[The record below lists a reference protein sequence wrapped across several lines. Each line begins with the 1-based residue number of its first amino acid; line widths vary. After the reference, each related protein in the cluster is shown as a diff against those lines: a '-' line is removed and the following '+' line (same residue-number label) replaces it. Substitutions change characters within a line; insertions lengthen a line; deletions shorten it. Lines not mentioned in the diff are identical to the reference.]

1 MGRRV
6 GVLCLALGLSG
17 FGCGSSDSTVDSGGS
32 PDGGSPAAEAGIEAP
47 KSALS
52 FKPSNVDL
60 AGLDLSKV
68 ADVVIT
74 GSNNFVN
81 AETGDLALTAKDK
94 FVFKSITRQD
104 STRIGL
110 FVVKSLRVEA
120 NSTFAVM
127 GLLPV
132 VIVALDNITVA
143 GTFEVP
149 PGTGGGGVQSMENAK
164 GAGTGGGPGAVV
176 TGMMIYGGGGGSFC
190 GVGGAGALQGGGAPG
205 MKSTAYGT
213 PDLVPLVPGSS
224 GGTGAIGGNTGNG
237 GGAVQLTAGAAISV
251 ISGGIITAPGAGG
264 GYGAVPHLNQEGGG
278 AGSGG
283 AILLEAPTVSIA
295 GVVAANAGGGGP
307 GAGNTGEKG
316 KPSAD
321 PALGGMGT
329 NNMNSGGQGGAGDK
343 PDGADGSSAMGLSA
357 GGGGG
362 GEGRIRINTMSGQ
375 ATISGTVSPSTK
387 TSCLSQG
394 MLAK

>member
-1 MGRRV
+1 MSRRV
-6 GVLCLALGLSG
+6 GVVFSLALGLSG
-17 FGCGSSDSTVDSGGS
+17 FGCGSSDSTVDSGSS
-32 PDGGSPAAEAGIEAP
+32 PDGGAPADAGQEAP

-68 ADVVIT
+68 ADIIIS
-74 GSNNFVN
+74 GANNFVN
-81 AETGDLALTAKDK
+81 AETGDLALNAKDK

-149 PGTGGGGVQSMENAK
+149 PGTGGGGVQAMENTK
-164 GAGTGGGPGAVV
+164 GAGPGGGPGAVI
-176 TGMMIYGGGGGSFC
+176 TGTMIYGGGGGSFC
-190 GVGGAGALQGGGAPG
+190 GIGGAGALQGGGAPG
-205 MKSTAYGT
+205 MKSTVYGT
-213 PDLVPLVPGSS
+213 PELVPLVPGSS

-237 GGAVQLTAGAAISV
+237 GGAIQLTAGTAINV
-251 ISGGIITAPGAGG
+251 ASGGIITAPGAGG
-264 GYGAVPHLNQEGGG
+264 GNGAFPHLNQEGGG

-283 AILLEAPTVSIA
+283 AILLEAPTVSIV
-295 GVVAANAGGGGP
+295 GVVAANGGGGGP
-307 GAGNTGEKG
+307 GFGNAGEKG

-321 PALGGMGT
+321 PAQGGMGT
-329 NNMNSGGQGGAGDK
+329 NNMNNGGQGGAGDK
-343 PDGADGSSAMGLSA
+343 LDGADGSSAMTLSA

-362 GEGRIRINTMSGQ
+362 GGGRIRINTMSGQ
-375 ATISGTVSPSTK
+375 ATVSGTVSPSSK
-387 TSCLSQG
+387 TGCLSQG
-394 MLAK
+394 MLAR